1 MAKLDAEKE
10 YKMVV
15 MGGGGV
21 GKSALTIRLISG
33 NFLDEY
39 DPTIEDSYRKTVE
52 IDGAPV
58 TLDILDTAG
67 QDEFAAM
74 RDLWIR
80 EAKGFLLVYAI
91 TWTSSFQ
98 QIQEMFQKIHRIKE
112 DELNQVA
119 IVLAGN
125 KCDLADSRTVTM
137 EQGQALIEQWRKE
150 GVSAAFFE
158 TSAKAQINNEE
169 CYFEIVRQLRKKENM
184 INVEVETDDKPPMA
198 CCTML

>member
-1 MAKLDAEKE
+1 MTKSDAEKE

-21 GKSALTIRLISG
+21 VKSALTIRLISW

-39 DPTIEDSYRKTVE
+39 DPTIEDSYRKTVD
-52 IDGAPV
+52 IDGIPA

-91 TWTSSFQ
+91 TWTSSFHQ
-98 QIQEMFQKIHRIKE
+98 VQEMFQKIHRIKE
-112 DELNQVA
+112 EELNQIA

-125 KCDLADSRTVTM
+125 KCDMTDSRTVTM
-137 EQGQALIEQWRKE
+137 EEGQALADQWRKE
-150 GVSAAFFE
+150 GVNSAFFE
-158 TSAKAQINNEE
+158 TSAKAQINNDE
-169 CYFEIVRQLRKKENM
+169 CYFEIVRQLRKKESQGD
-184 INVEVETDDKPPMA
+184 VEITGNTKEPSN

>member
-1 MAKLDAEKE
+1 MSKNDGEKE

-52 IDGAPV
+52 IDGVSA

-74 RDLWIR
+74 RDMWIR

-91 TWTSSFQ
+91 TWTSSFHQ
-98 QIQEMFQKIHRIKE
+98 VQEMFQKIHRIKE
-112 DELNQVA
+112 EELNQIA

-125 KCDLADSRTVTM
+125 KCDMADSRTVTM
-137 EQGQALIEQWRKE
+137 EQGQALADQWKKE
-150 GVSAAFFE
+150 GVSTAFFE
-158 TSAKAQINNEE
+158 TSAKSQINNEE
-169 CYFEIVRQLRKKENM
+169 CYFEIVRQLRKKEN
-184 INVEVETDDKPPMA
+184 VRDTEVIGNEKESMK
-198 CCTML
+198 CCKML

>member
-1 MAKLDAEKE
+1 MAKSDGTEKE

-39 DPTIEDSYRKTVE
+39 DPTIEDSYRKTVA
-52 IDGAPV
+52 IDGIPA

-91 TWTSSFQ
+91 TWTSSFHQ
-98 QIQEMFQKIHRIKE
+98 VQEMFQKIHRIKE
-112 DELNQVA
+112 EELNKIA
-119 IVLAGN
+119 IVLVGN
-125 KCDLADSRTVTM
+125 KCDLADSRTVRM
-137 EQGQALIEQWRKE
+137 EEGQNLIEQWKKE
-150 GVSAAFFE
+150 GVNAAFFE
-158 TSAKAQINNEE
+158 ASAKSQINNEE
-169 CYFEIVRQLRKKENM
+169 CYF
-184 INVEVETDDKPPMA
+184 
-198 CCTML
+198 

>member
-1 MAKLDAEKE
+1 MTKQDEKVE

-52 IDGAPV
+52 IDGKNA

-80 EAKGFLLVYAI
+80 ESKGFLLVYAI
-91 TWTSSFQ
+91 TWSSTFDQ
-98 QIQEMFQKIHRIKE
+98 AKNLYEKILRIKE
-112 DELNQVA
+112 DELDSIAV
-119 IVLAGN
+119 VLVGN
-125 KCDLADSRTVTM
+125 KCDLADSRTVPM
-137 EQGQALIEQWRKE
+137 EQGQSLVESWKKQ
-150 GVSAAFFE
+150 GVAAAFYE
-158 TSAKAQINNEE
+158 TSAKQSINNEE
-169 CYFEIVRQLRKKENM
+169 CYFEVVRLLRQKEQEKLNEK
-184 INVEVETDDKPPMA
+184 IPEKEDTG
-198 CCTML
+198 CGCQIL